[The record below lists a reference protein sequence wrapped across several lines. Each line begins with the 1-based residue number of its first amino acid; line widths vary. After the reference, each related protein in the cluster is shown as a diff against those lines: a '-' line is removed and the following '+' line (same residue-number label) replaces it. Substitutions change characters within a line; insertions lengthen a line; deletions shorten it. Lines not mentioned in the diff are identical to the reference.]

1 MKNRKALIFDMGG
14 VLIDLDLPACRDAFR
29 QVLGYEKIDE
39 ILDPWHQKGI
49 IGELE
54 EGLMSADEFRAA
66 VLSES
71 NEGARAEDVDE
82 CFSKILSS
90 IEPFKVKLLHSLA
103 ESYDLYMLSNNNP
116 IALPYAV
123 KLFANAGV
131 DVHKLF
137 RKLYMSFQMKALK
150 PSEKFYKAV
159 IDDVGREVGDMLFI
173 DDSVK
178 NVEGAVAA
186 GLPAVHYVPGDDLG
200 ALLAEALGDET
211 IIRRD
216 R

>member
-14 VLIDLDLPACRDAFR
+14 VLIDLDLPACRDAFK

-54 EGLMSADEFRAA
+54 EGLMTADDFRAA
-66 VLSES
+66 ILSES
-71 NEGARAEDVDE
+71 KEGALAVEVDE

-90 IEPFKVKLLHSLA
+90 IEPFKADLLHSLA

-123 KLFANAGV
+123 RMFSDAGV
-131 DVHKLF
+131 DVHKVF

-159 IDDVGREVGDMLFI
+159 IEDVGRAAEDMLFI
-173 DDSVK
+173 DDSMT

-200 ALLAEALGDET
+200 SLLADVLGDET

>member
-14 VLIDLDLPACRDAFR
+14 VLIDLDLPACRDAFK

-54 EGLMSADEFRAA
+54 EGLMTADDFRAA
-66 VLSES
+66 ILS
-71 NEGARAEDVDE
+71 E

-90 IEPFKVKLLHSLA
+90 IEPFKADLLHSLA

-123 KLFANAGV
+123 RMFSDAGV
-131 DVHKLF
+131 DVHKVF

-159 IDDVGREVGDMLFI
+159 IEDVGRAAEDMLFI
-173 DDSVK
+173 DDSMT

-200 ALLAEALGDET
+200 ALLADVLGDET

>member
-14 VLIDLDLPACRDAFR
+14 VLIDLDLPACRDAFK

-54 EGLMSADEFRAA
+54 EGLMTADDFRAA
-66 VLSES
+66 ILSES
-71 NEGARAEDVDE
+71 KEGALAVEVDE
-82 CFSKILSS
+82 CFSKILSR
-90 IEPFKVKLLHSLA
+90 IEPFKADLLHSLA

-123 KLFANAGV
+123 RMFSDAGV
-131 DVHKLF
+131 DVHKVF

-159 IDDVGREVGDMLFI
+159 IEDVGRAAEDMLFI
-173 DDSVK
+173 DDSMT

-200 ALLAEALGDET
+200 ALLADVLGDET